1 MTSTILHVFRRRP
14 FVYILNIFQGFHDY
28 IRIDFV
34 EQTPTVSEVVDIKR
48 EHAAIVFTGPVTII
62 DCCQLRRKNR
72 PISWKG
78 YFHQRNNVFLL
89 LI

>member
-48 EHAAIVFTGPVTII
+48 EHPAIVFTAQEEPT
-62 DCCQLRRKNR
+62 
-72 PISWKG
+72 
-78 YFHQRNNVFLL
+78 YFPERIFSSTQ
-89 LI
+89 